1 MQYIQ
6 KGVIKMENKENK
18 IIKSTPAQLRANKK
32 YDRNHY
38 KTITYKSKISDYEQI
53 KAYAES
59 KNISVSKLCKLC
71 VAYCLQNDIE
81 FDDISEE

>member
-71 VAYCLQNDIE
+71 VAYCLQNGIE

>member
-1 MQYIQ
+1 MNEL
-6 KGVIKMENKENK
+6 KTSVKK
-18 IIKSTPAQLRANKK
+18 RASNKK
-32 YDRNHY
+32 YDDLHY
-38 KTITYKSKISDYEQI
+38 KTIKYKSKISDYEQI

>member
-38 KTITYKSKISDYEQI
+38 KTITYKAKISDYEQI

>member
-1 MQYIQ
+1 
-6 KGVIKMENKENK
+6 MENKENK

-59 KNISVSKLCKLC
+59 KSISVSKLCKLC
-71 VAYCLQNDIE
+71 VAYCLQNGIE

>member
-38 KTITYKSKISDYEQI
+38 KTVTYKSKINDYEQI

-71 VAYCLQNDIE
+71 VAYCLQNGIE

>member
-38 KTITYKSKISDYEQI
+38 KTITYKSKISDYKQI

>member
-1 MQYIQ
+1 
-6 KGVIKMENKENK
+6 MENKENK

-38 KTITYKSKISDYEQI
+38 KTITYKSKISDYKQI

>member
-1 MQYIQ
+1 
-6 KGVIKMENKENK
+6 MENKENK

-38 KTITYKSKISDYEQI
+38 KTITYKSKISDYKQI

-71 VAYCLQNDIE
+71 VAYCLKNGVE
-81 FDDISEE
+81 FDDISEEWYYIAVILH

>member
-1 MQYIQ
+1 MNEL
-6 KGVIKMENKENK
+6 KTSAKK
-18 IIKSTPAQLRANKK
+18 RASNKK

-71 VAYCLQNDIE
+71 VAYCLQNGIE

>member
-1 MQYIQ
+1 MQYTQ

-71 VAYCLQNDIE
+71 VAYCLQNGIE